1 MSQGISGMEWIE
13 FYMELADRLL
23 EYKGRRT
30 ELVSIIKDVYA
41 QIGLKLPKLDEG
53 ELFDIDPFTIFGL
66 FNKGVSDVNRTK
78 IASAL
83 GARLHVDTSAP
94 LAFDGIPVLNNLS
107 ATFYL
112 FGKKREPNDIDNL
125 WRLFEES
132 LAYAGNPAP
141 EARVSFCAAYDR
153 VIAQPRIKWNLSM
166 ALYWVRPFSYI
177 NLDSR
182 NRWFITERDGLDEAC
197 ASRVRD
203 MGDNAPDGATYLEFC
218 DAAKR
223 ALKSGGFEYMDFPGL
238 SRTAWTVSERVNE
251 EKRAAEKSAPGHVT
265 LGDNGVA
272 QTRYWI
278 ISPGRGA
285 VAWDEFQKEGIV
297 GIGWSELGDPS
308 AYESKEDIRRALKE
322 TYGGNGSKKHD
333 TRALWDFV
341 HTIKPGDVI
350 YAKKGQSV
358 VLGRGIVK
366 GDYRFDAAGGAFPN
380 RRRVEWTN
388 VGEWEHPGKAVT
400 KTLTDITAYTGYVAK
415 LEDLFAD
422 EEGDQPESPE
432 SDIPSYDKSDF
443 LSEVY
448 LADESYEKL
457 VALLREKKNV
467 ILQGA
472 PGVGK
477 TFMAK
482 RLAYAMMGARDA
494 ERVKLVQ
501 FHQSYSYE
509 DFIMGYRPS
518 AEGFE
523 LKTGAF
529 YDFCKKAEDDPDN
542 SYFFIIDE
550 INRGNLSKIFGELFM
565 LVEADKRG
573 YSLQLL
579 YSDEQFSVPE
589 NLYIIGMMNTA
600 DRSLAMLDYALRRR
614 FAFFEVGP
622 AFSSE
627 GFRAYQKGLESERFD
642 RLVQCIEQLNEA
654 IENDDSLGRGFCI
667 GHSYLCGLDAADLG
681 RLHRVVEFELN
692 PLLEEY
698 WFDEPG
704 KVRDWKGRLKAAIG

>member
-1 MSQGISGMEWIE
+1 MAAGISGMEWIE
-13 FYMELADRLL
+13 FYSELADRLL
-23 EYKGRRT
+23 EYKNRRF
-30 ELVSIIKDVYA
+30 ELVLLLKDVYE
-41 QIGLKLPKLDEG
+41 QIGLKLPKLDER
-53 ELFDIDPFTIFGL
+53 EPSDIDPFTVFGL
-66 FNKGVSDVNRTK
+66 FNKGISDTNRTR

-83 GARLHVDTSAP
+83 GGHLNVGASAP
-94 LAFDGIPVLNNLS
+94 SAFAGIPLLNNLS

-112 FGKKREPNDIDNL
+112 FGKDRDPNDIDNL
-125 WRLFEES
+125 WSLFERS
-132 LAYAGNPAP
+132 LAYADDPTP
-141 EARVSFCAAYDR
+141 EARASFCVAYDR
-153 VIAQPRIKWNLSM
+153 VIARPRIKWNLSM

-182 NRWFITERDGLDEAC
+182 NRWFITDRGGLDEGC
-197 ASRVRD
+197 ARKVRD
-203 MGDNAPDGATYLEFC
+203 MGGNAPDGATYLEFC
-218 DAAKR
+218 EMAKR
-223 ALKSGGFEYMDFPGL
+223 ALENGHFEYVDFLGL
-238 SRTAWTVSERVNE
+238 SKTAWTVSERVNE
-251 EKRAAEKSAPGHVT
+251 ENRAAEKSVPGQVT
-265 LGDNGVA
+265 LGDEGVA
-272 QTRYWI
+272 QARYWL

-285 VAWDEFQKEGIV
+285 VAWDEFQKKGII

-308 AYESKEDIRRALKE
+308 AFESKEDIRKALKA
-322 TYGGNGSKKHD
+322 TYGGDSSKKHD
-333 TRALWDFV
+333 ALALWDFV
-341 HTIKPGDVI
+341 HIIKPGDVI

-366 GDYRFDAAGGAFPN
+366 GDYRFDAASGEFPN
-380 RRRVEWTN
+380 TRRVEWTN
-388 VGEWEHPGKAVT
+388 VGEWGHPGKAVT

-415 LEDLFAD
+415 LECLFAD
-422 EEGDQPESPE
+422 EEGDQPDAPE
-432 SDIPSYDKSDF
+432 SDAPSYGKSDF

-448 LADESYEKL
+448 LAEDDYEKL
-457 VALLREKKNV
+457 VSLLKEKKNV

-494 ERVKLVQ
+494 GRVKLVQ

-529 YDFCKKAEDDPDN
+529 YDFCKKAEDDPDG

-579 YSDEQFSVPE
+579 YSDEQFSVPD
-589 NLYIIGMMNTA
+589 NLYIVGMMNTA

-614 FAFFEVGP
+614 FAFYEVGP
-622 AFSSE
+622 AFASD
-627 GFRAYQKGLESERFD
+627 GFRAYQKSLKSERFD
-642 RLVQCIEQLNEA
+642 RLVQCVEQLNDV
-654 IENDDSLGRGFCI
+654 IEHDDSLGRGFRI
-667 GHSYLCGLDAADLG
+667 GHSYLCGLEEAGFG
-681 RLHRVVEFELN
+681 RLQRVVEFEIV

-704 KVRDWKGRLKAAIG
+704 KVRDWKSRLKAAIG